1 MLKVFNACII
11 NAIAWVLIILSKK
24 RFYKKGFIFT
34 WNNAIKGIASVLVLL
49 ILNLQMVFIKP
60 SDVKLFEGI
69 EEFDF
74 VMPNVYADKVL
85 ITVFLGVIISISL
98 NYNFT

>member
-1 MLKVFNACII
+1 
-11 NAIAWVLIILSKK
+11 
-24 RFYKKGFIFT
+24 
-34 WNNAIKGIASVLVLL
+34 
-49 ILNLQMVFIKP
+49 MVFIKP

-98 NYNFT
+98 IIILLNINKFNKFPAQKLNKEAV

>member
-1 MLKVFNACII
+1 
-11 NAIAWVLIILSKK
+11 
-24 RFYKKGFIFT
+24 
-34 WNNAIKGIASVLVLL
+34 
-49 ILNLQMVFIKP
+49 MVFIKP

-98 NYNFT
+98 IIILLNINKFK

>member
-1 MLKVFNACII
+1 
-11 NAIAWVLIILSKK
+11 
-24 RFYKKGFIFT
+24 
-34 WNNAIKGIASVLVLL
+34 
-49 ILNLQMVFIKP
+49 MVFIKP

-98 NYNFT
+98 IIILLNINKFNKFPAQKLNKERIIELISKYGGSSLAHYVLLETNMFI